1 MFRGK
6 CDKQCTAVLIG
17 TVLVFEMRSFRSI
30 IGKGFRSCFKVDTA
44 VLPFLFVFSFLWKKL
59 RAASAKRVDLMF
71 ALLRQARELTRL
83 QEVAPTLDEQI
94 ATA

>member
-30 IGKGFRSCFKVDTA
+30 IGRGFRSCFKVLA
-44 VLPFLFVFSFLWKKL
+44 VLFVFSFLWKKL

>member
-30 IGKGFRSCFKVDTA
+30 IGKGFRSCFKV
-44 VLPFLFVFSFLWKKL
+44 LFVFSFLWKKL